1 MQVLSLHT
9 YIHHWMEWCEI
20 IKIKLYNIHY
30 GYLYQLLRYKTFT
43 FLKRLLKFFTA
54 CTGIIIWCSLTY
66 LACMVCQIIDFN
78 KSTLLHI
85 ILTTFM
91 HGLSHH
97 MISLVVSTIHS
108 TTVLEDLEI
117 QVHSSPTAFMFSLSK
132 KWGQETPQHR
142 RTVLTLFHPVVQ
154 GCFQPISVINIGIRS
169 PMMMSSK
176 ASYPNFYT
184 SIVKSHMSVI
194 LPPLL
199 KNIATAC
206 RFCES
211 PISHMIHKVSLYLPK
226 DYPI

>member
-1 MQVLSLHT
+1 MKHSPHIMHIQVNLIKLITLMKILQCKFYRYIAT

-20 IKIKLYNIHY
+20 IKIKLYNIDY

-43 FLKRLLKFFTA
+43 FLKRLLKFFTT
-54 CTGIIIWCSLTY
+54 CTGIIIWCSLAY

-117 QVHSSPTAFMFSLSK
+117 QVHSSPTAFMF
-132 KWGQETPQHR
+132 
-142 RTVLTLFHPVVQ
+142 
-154 GCFQPISVINIGIRS
+154 
-169 PMMMSSK
+169 
-176 ASYPNFYT
+176 
-184 SIVKSHMSVI
+184 
-194 LPPLL
+194 
-199 KNIATAC
+199 
-206 RFCES
+206 
-211 PISHMIHKVSLYLPK
+211 
-226 DYPI
+226 